1 VSLAQDATLQ
11 GFLCCLF
18 YCTKTPG
25 EMRKLFAQYP
35 KAKNR
40 EQKKIEISLS
50 PFGKN
55 NPAESERVGVGGVEK
70 CMQCNSPV
78 QVLHAS
84 DVSPAS
90 E

>member
-1 VSLAQDATLQ
+1 
-11 GFLCCLF
+11 
-18 YCTKTPG
+18 
-25 EMRKLFAQYP
+25 MRKLFAQYP

-40 EQKKIEISLS
+40 EQKNHSRLLE
-50 PFGKN
+50 KN
-55 NPAESERVGVGGVEK
+55 NPAESERVGVGGGEK

>member
-1 VSLAQDATLQ
+1 MLPCRDFFAASFIAQRHRRRNEKTLRSIPESQ
-11 GFLCCLF
+11 
-18 YCTKTPG
+18 KP
-25 EMRKLFAQYP
+25 R
-35 KAKNR
+35 AKK
-40 EQKKIEISLS
+40 KKIEISLL

-55 NPAESERVGVGGVEK
+55 NPAESERVGVGGGEK